1 MFKKLKKVALIAFAI
16 LALIVTGNW
25 LRLNYE
31 SYFVKLQGKSLV
43 SATLDQD
50 FTLVKNQLAFISSEN
65 LYIKLLKITYQ
76 PCPEHVACFWSGLG
90 ADFEV
95 TKDGQ
100 KQNSTTALE
109 SNINNIY
116 FGYEIDLTYVQPTK
130 VNFKV
135 KKVL

>member
-1 MFKKLKKVALIAFAI
+1 VFKKLKKVVLIAFAI

-65 LYIKLLKITYQ
+65 LYIKL
-76 PCPEHVACFWSGLG
+76 
-90 ADFEV
+90 
-95 TKDGQ
+95 
-100 KQNSTTALE
+100 
-109 SNINNIY
+109 
-116 FGYEIDLTYVQPTK
+116 
-130 VNFKV
+130 
-135 KKVL
+135 